1 MCSKKWLRIHGAI
14 RDLTCGALEI
24 PLVLI
29 LLGVTEPEKTRS
41 VCLLDFFF
49 VGVPNHP
56 CFSINDLQ
64 FATLTYLNNEPVF
77 KIYFCNEVRLLR
89 FTNIPYICEFI
100 IFCVFIFNLH
110 LVFFISNYGQGS
122 ALKVA
127 NIFKVFVSQSCLIVS
142 KWFE

>member
-1 MCSKKWLRIHGAI
+1 MRIHGAI

-29 LLGVTEPEKTRS
+29 LLGVTEPGKTRS

-64 FATLTYLNNEPVF
+64 FATLTHLNNEPVF
-77 KIYFCNEVRLLR
+77 KIYFSNEVLLLR
-89 FTNIPYICEFI
+89 FTNIPYICVFM

-110 LVFFISNYGQGS
+110 LVFFISSFGQGS

-127 NIFKVFVSQSCLIVS
+127 NIFKAFVSQIC
-142 KWFE
+142 

>member
-1 MCSKKWLRIHGAI
+1 MWGVLEKVVEDSWSYKRSYLWCFGNPACVNSTGSKR
-14 RDLTCGALEI
+14 T
-24 PLVLI
+24 
-29 LLGVTEPEKTRS
+29 
-41 VCLLDFFF
+41 
-49 VGVPNHP
+49 

-89 FTNIPYICEFI
+89 FTNIPYICVFI

-142 KWFE
+142 K